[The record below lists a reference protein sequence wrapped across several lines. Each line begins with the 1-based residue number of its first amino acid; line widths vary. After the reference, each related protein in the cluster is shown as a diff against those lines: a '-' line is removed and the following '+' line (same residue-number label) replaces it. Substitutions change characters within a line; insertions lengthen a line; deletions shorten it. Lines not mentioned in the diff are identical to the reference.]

1 MTDSFNSANV
11 QGTLCVLEY
20 VPYCS
25 TFLEKCAES
34 STLSTVEASP
44 VFWYYFI
51 VFSLYQ
57 VHVAM
62 SPFPLS
68 KQYNGLYVPSRRRQ
82 HKLKINQ
89 QVNTYTGLAFLKDV
103 GNHEK
108 TAVTHEYL

>member
-1 MTDSFNSANV
+1 MTDSFNKANV

-25 TFLEKCAES
+25 TLLEKCAES
-34 STLSTVEASP
+34 STVSTIEASS

-51 VFSLYQ
+51 VFSLYP
-57 VHVAM
+57 VHMATH
-62 SPFPLS
+62 PFPLS
-68 KQYNGLYVPSRRRQ
+68 KQYNDLCVPSRPRH
-82 HKLKINQ
+82 HKVKNNR

-103 GNHEK
+103 GNHEE